1 MRSTKSDR
9 EVLKRVTS
17 TSLHWSKCHL
27 VRGNLVSSTPT
38 PSDLIPLAA
47 LPISFVHVFPARRRI
62 MRSDYSC
69 TSIVEFESYFPRI
82 FSHGYWFAIALL
94 HFKNVAAGCVIEPLF
109 NERAPDGRSRVERSF
124 KFAMNCVSIAIIV
137 WINGSPTLSRTS
149 RSVDSQAPSQPHH
162 RANRVN
168 IRAGELSFYILSQS
182 SGVPYGRLVPN
193 RCKQISHRPVWAV
206 CSWGN

>member
-27 VRGNLVSSTPT
+27 VRGSLVSST

-47 LPISFVHVFPARRRI
+47 LPIPFVHVFLARRRI

-82 FSHGYWFAIALL
+82 FSHGYW
-94 HFKNVAAGCVIEPLF
+94 
-109 NERAPDGRSRVERSF
+109 
-124 KFAMNCVSIAIIV
+124 IAISLCPISRMSRPV
-137 WINGSPTLSRTS
+137 TKDTLLKKKT
-149 RSVDSQAPSQPHH
+149 
-162 RANRVN
+162 
-168 IRAGELSFYILSQS
+168 FTW
-182 SGVPYGRLVPN
+182 YGRPCSATSCPSPSCASHFSECLFGTYRLYLVSA
-193 RCKQISHRPVWAV
+193 RGQA
-206 CSWGN
+206 